1 MQIQGHHLSYCT
13 NIHPGETWEDTF
25 QSIKDYIPKVKANL
39 GIQGPFGIG
48 LRLSNQASETLI
60 SDENLREFQEW
71 LDAHHCYVFTMNGFP
86 YGEFHHT
93 VVKDNV
99 HQPDW
104 STDARKEYTLRLFH
118 ILEALT
124 PTGQEGSISTSPI
137 SYRHWF
143 GSDSDRDEV
152 LLTACEQLAEI
163 TAELHQIEQKAQ
175 KTLHLDIE
183 PEPDGILENTD
194 EVLWFFRDWL
204 IPKGGAWLVEKL
216 GISSAAAEQLLKHHI
231 RICYDVCHFAIV
243 YEKAEDTFRKLQ
255 GEGIKIGKIQISAAL
270 KVGVPTDLEKRQNLQ
285 TKLKPLAEST
295 YLHQVIGRDASGQ
308 LQSYPDLPEA
318 IAILDKTEM
327 EEMRIHFHVPVF
339 LAHYG
344 DFSSTQSDIIHVLEE
359 IKKHPV
365 CSHLEVETYTWDV
378 LDKALRQELSSSITR
393 EMEWVI
399 KTFEK

>member
-1 MQIQGHHLSYCT
+1 MQIQGHHLSYCS

-60 SDENLREFQEW
+60 SDRNLGEFQKW
-71 LDAHHCYVFTMNGFP
+71 LDAHNCYVFTMNGFP

-93 VVKDNV
+93 VVKDKV

-104 STDARKEYTLRLFH
+104 STVARKEYTLRLFQ

-124 PTGQEGSISTSPI
+124 PKGQEGSISTSPI

-143 GSDSDRDEV
+143 GSETERDEV

-163 TAELHQIEQKAQ
+163 TAKLHQIEQKAH

-183 PEPDGILENTD
+183 PEPDGILENTE
-194 EVLWFFRDWL
+194 EVLWFFKNWL

-216 GISSAAAEQLLKHHI
+216 GISSVAAAQLLKHHI

-243 YEKAEDTFRKLQ
+243 YEKAEDTFRKFQ
-255 GEGIKIGKIQISAAL
+255 EEGIKIGKIQISAAL
-270 KVGVPTDLEKRQNLQ
+270 KVGIPKDLKEKQFLQ

-295 YLHQVIGRDASGQ
+295 YLHQVIGRDKAGQ
-308 LQSYPDLPEA
+308 LQSYTDLPEA
-318 IAILDKTEM
+318 IAILNETDM

-344 DFSSTQSDIIHVLEE
+344 DFSSTQSDIINVLEE

-378 LDKALRQELSSSITR
+378 LDKDLRQELSSSITR
-393 EMEWVI
+393 EMDWVI

>member
-1 MQIQGHHLSYCT
+1 MQIQGHHLSYCS

-25 QSIKDYIPKVKANL
+25 QSLKEYILKVKSNL
-39 GIQGPFGIG
+39 GKKGPFGIG

-60 SDENLREFQEW
+60 SAEKLREFKDW
-71 LDAHHCYVFTMNGFP
+71 LRVEDCYVFTMNGFP
-86 YGEFHHT
+86 YGDFHHT
-93 VVKDNV
+93 VVKDHV

-104 STDARKEYTLRLFH
+104 STVARKEYTLRLFR

-124 PTGQEGSISTSPI
+124 PIGQEGSISTSPI

-143 GSDSDRDEV
+143 VANLERDKV
-152 LLTACEQLAEI
+152 LQIACQHLAEI
-163 TAELHQIEQKAQ
+163 TAELHHLEQKTQ

-183 PEPDGILENTD
+183 PEPDGILENTE

-204 IPKGGAWLVEKL
+204 IPQGGAWLVEKL
-216 GISSAAAEQLLKHHI
+216 GISSAAAEQLLKYHI

-255 GEGIKIGKIQISAAL
+255 EEGIKIGKIQISAAL
-270 KVGVPTDLEKRQNLQ
+270 KVDVPSDLNERQNLQ
-285 TKLKPLAEST
+285 LKLNPLAEST
-295 YLHQVIGRDASGQ
+295 YLHQVIGRDASGN

-318 IAILDKTEM
+318 IAILEETAM

-344 DFSSTQSDIIHVLEE
+344 DLSSTQSDIIHVLKE
-359 IKKHPV
+359 IKKNPV

-399 KTFEK
+399 NTFEK

>member
-1 MQIQGHHLSYCT
+1 MQIKGHHLSYCT

-25 QSIKDYIPKVKANL
+25 QSIKDYVPKVKTNL

-60 SDENLREFQEW
+60 SDGNLSEFQKW
-71 LDAHHCYVFTMNGFP
+71 LDTHNCYVFTMNGFP

-93 VVKDNV
+93 VVKDKV

-104 STDARKEYTLRLFH
+104 STAARKEYTLRLFQ

-124 PTGQEGSISTSPI
+124 PKGQEGSISTSPI

-143 GSDSDRDEV
+143 ETSLEREKV
-152 LLTACEQLAEI
+152 LQIACEQLAEI

-183 PEPDGILENTD
+183 PEPDGILENTE
-194 EVLWFFRDWL
+194 EVLWFFKDWL
-204 IPKGGAWLVEKL
+204 IPKGGAWLVDKL
-216 GISSAAAEQLLKHHI
+216 GISPVASAQLLKHHV

-255 GEGIKIGKIQISAAL
+255 EEGIKIGKIQISAAL
-270 KVGVPTDLEKRQNLQ
+270 KVDVPSDLNERQNLQ
-285 TKLKPLAEST
+285 SKLKPLAEST
-295 YLHQVIGRDASGQ
+295 YLHQVIGRDASGN

-318 IAILDKTEM
+318 IAILDQTEI

-344 DFSSTQSDIIHVLEE
+344 NLSSTQSDIIHVLEE
-359 IKKHPV
+359 IKKNPV
-365 CSHLEVETYTWDV
+365 CSHFEVETYTWDV

-399 KTFEK
+399 NTFEK

>member
-25 QSIKDYIPKVKANL
+25 QSLKDYIPKVKANL
-39 GIQGPFGIG
+39 GIEGPFGIG

-60 SDENLREFQEW
+60 STEKLQEFQSW
-71 LDAHHCYVFTMNGFP
+71 LETNNCYVFTMNGFP

-104 STDARKEYTLRLFH
+104 STAARKEYTIRLFH

-124 PTGQEGSISTSPI
+124 PKGGEGSISTSPI

-143 GSDSDRDEV
+143 ETDLKRDKA
-152 LLTACEQLAEI
+152 LQTSCKHLAEVC
-163 TAELHQIEQKAQ
+163 AELHHIEQKAQ

-183 PEPDGILENTD
+183 PEPDGILENTE
-194 EVLWFFRDWL
+194 EVLWFFREWL
-204 IPKGGAWLVEKL
+204 LPKGGACLVEKL
-216 GISSAAAEQLLKHHI
+216 GISMQAAEKLLKHHI

-243 YEKAEDTFRKLQ
+243 YEKAQDTLRKLQ
-255 GEGIKIGKIQISAAL
+255 EEGIQIGKIQISAAL
-270 KVGVPTDLEKRQNLQ
+270 KVEVPKDKTERHILQ

-295 YLHQVIGRDASGQ
+295 YLHQVIGKNKTGQ
-308 LQSYPDLPEA
+308 LESYPDLPEA
-318 IAILDKTEM
+318 IAILEETDM

-339 LAHYG
+339 LDHYG
-344 DFSSTQSDIIHVLEE
+344 DFSSTQSDIINVLEE

-365 CSHLEVETYTWDV
+365 CRHLEVETYTWDV
-378 LDKALRQELSSSITR
+378 LDKDLRQELSSSITR
-393 EMEWVI
+393 EMDWVI

>member
-1 MQIQGHHLSYCT
+1 MQIQGHHLSYCS

-25 QSIKDYIPKVKANL
+25 QSLKEYIPKVKSNL
-39 GIQGPFGIG
+39 GKKGPFGIG

-60 SDENLREFQEW
+60 SAEKLREFKDW
-71 LDAHHCYVFTMNGFP
+71 LRVEDCYVFTMNGFP
-86 YGEFHHT
+86 YGDFHHT
-93 VVKDNV
+93 VVKDHV

-104 STDARKEYTLRLFH
+104 STVARKEYTLRLFR

-124 PTGQEGSISTSPI
+124 PIGQEGSISTSPI

-143 GSDSDRDEV
+143 VANLERDKV
-152 LLTACEQLAEI
+152 LQIACQHLAEI
-163 TAELHQIEQKAQ
+163 TAELHHLEQKTQ

-183 PEPDGILENTD
+183 PEPDGILENTE

-204 IPKGGAWLVEKL
+204 IPQGGAWLVEKL

-255 GEGIKIGKIQISAAL
+255 EEGINIGKIQISAAL
-270 KVGVPTDLEKRQNLQ
+270 KVDVPSDLNERQNLQ
-285 TKLKPLAEST
+285 LKLNPLAEST
-295 YLHQVIGRDASGQ
+295 YLHQVIGRDASGN

-318 IAILDKTEM
+318 IAILEETAM

-344 DFSSTQSDIIHVLEE
+344 NLSSTQSEIIHVLEE
-359 IKKHPV
+359 IKKNPV

-399 KTFEK
+399 NTFEK

>member
-13 NIHPGETWEDTF
+13 NIHPGETWADTF

-39 GIQGPFGIG
+39 GIEGPFGIG

-60 SDENLREFQEW
+60 SDGNLEEFQEW
-71 LDAHHCYVFTMNGFP
+71 LDAHNCYVFTMNGFP

-104 STDARKEYTLRLFH
+104 STVARKEYTLRLFH

-137 SYRHWF
+137 SYRLWL

-163 TAELHQIEQKAQ
+163 TAELYQIEQKAQ

>member
-1 MQIQGHHLSYCT
+1 MQIQGHHLSYCS

-25 QSIKDYIPKVKANL
+25 QSLKDYIPKVKSNL
-39 GIQGPFGIG
+39 GIKGPFGIG

-60 SDENLREFQEW
+60 SAEKLREFKDW
-71 LDAHHCYVFTMNGFP
+71 LRVEDCYVFTMNGFP
-86 YGEFHHT
+86 YGDFHHT
-93 VVKDNV
+93 VVKDHV

-104 STDARKEYTLRLFH
+104 STVARKEYTLRLFR

-124 PTGQEGSISTSPI
+124 PIGQEGSISTSPI

-143 GSDSDRDEV
+143 DANLERDKV
-152 LLTACEQLAEI
+152 LQIACDQLAEI
-163 TAELHQIEQKAQ
+163 TAELHHLEQKTQ
-175 KTLHLDIE
+175 KTLHLDVE
-183 PEPDGILENTD
+183 PEPDGILENTE

-255 GEGIKIGKIQISAAL
+255 EEGIKIGKIQISAAL
-270 KVGVPTDLEKRQNLQ
+270 KVDVPSDLNERQNLQ
-285 TKLKPLAEST
+285 LKLNPLAEST
-295 YLHQVIGRDASGQ
+295 YLHQVIGRDASGK

-318 IAILDKTEM
+318 IAILEETAL

-344 DFSSTQSDIIHVLEE
+344 NLSSTQSDIIHVLEE
-359 IKKHPV
+359 IKKNPV

-399 KTFEK
+399 NTFEK

>member
-25 QSIKDYIPKVKANL
+25 QSLKDYIPKVKANL

-60 SDENLREFQEW
+60 SSEKLQEFQSW
-71 LDAHHCYVFTMNGFP
+71 LETHNCYVFTMNGFP

-93 VVKDNV
+93 VVKDKV

-104 STDARKEYTLRLFH
+104 STATRKEYTLRLFH
-118 ILEALT
+118 ILEALI
-124 PTGQEGSISTSPI
+124 PKGEEGSISTSPI

-143 GSDSDRDEV
+143 ETNLERDKV
-152 LLTACEQLAEI
+152 LQTACEHLAEVC
-163 TAELHQIEQKAQ
+163 AELHHIEQKTQ

-183 PEPDGILENTD
+183 PEPDGILENTE
-194 EVLWFFRDWL
+194 EVIWFFKNWL
-204 IPKGGAWLVEKL
+204 VPKGCAWLVEKL
-216 GISSAAAEQLLKHHI
+216 GISEQVAEKLLKHHI

-243 YEKAEDTFRKLQ
+243 YENAQETFRKLEET
-255 GEGIKIGKIQISAAL
+255 GVKIGKIQISAAL
-270 KVGVPTDLEKRQNLQ
+270 KVGVPKDKTERHILQ

-295 YLHQVIGRDASGQ
+295 YLHQVIGRDGSDQ
-308 LQSYPDLPEA
+308 IQSLPDLPEA
-318 IAILDKTEM
+318 IAILEETDM

-339 LAHYG
+339 LDHYG
-344 DFSSTQSDIIHVLEE
+344 DFSSTQSDIINVLEE

-365 CSHLEVETYTWDV
+365 CRHLEVETYTWDV
-378 LDKALRQELSSSITR
+378 LDKDLRQELSSSITR
-393 EMEWVI
+393 EMDWVI

>member
-13 NIHPGETWEDTF
+13 NIHPGESWEDTF
-25 QSIKDYIPKVKANL
+25 QTLKDYIPKVKSNL

-48 LRLSNQASETLI
+48 LRLSNQASEILI
-60 SDENLREFQEW
+60 SGEKLLEFQDW
-71 LDAHHCYVFTMNGFP
+71 LRDEDCYVFTMNGFP

-93 VVKDNV
+93 VVKDKV

-104 STDARKEYTLRLFH
+104 STVARKEYTLSLFH

-143 GSDSDRDEV
+143 QTNLERDKV
-152 LLTACEQLAEI
+152 LQTACQQLAEI
-163 TAELHQIEQKAQ
+163 TAELHQIEQKTQ
-175 KTLHLDIE
+175 KTLHLDLE
-183 PEPDGILENTD
+183 PEPDGILENTE

-204 IPKGGAWLVEKL
+204 IPTGGALLVEKL
-216 GISSAAAEQLLKHHI
+216 GVSLAVAEKLLKHHI

-243 YEKAEDTFRKLQ
+243 YEKAQDTFRKLEE
-255 GEGIKIGKIQISAAL
+255 EGIKIGKIQISAAL
-270 KVGVPTDLEKRQNLQ
+270 KVDIPNDEKERQILKS
-285 TKLKPLAEST
+285 KLNPLAEST
-295 YLHQVIGRDASGQ
+295 YLHQVIGRDGSGQ

-344 DFSSTQSDIIHVLEE
+344 DFSSTQPDIIHVLEE

-378 LDKALRQELSSSITR
+378 LDKNLRQELSTSITR
-393 EMEWVI
+393 EMDWVI